1 MRRSWLG
8 IVVVFLVATS
18 TSAEEEEEEAPTPPP
33 TVEVQ
38 LQQGV
43 IKGLRNEAGEGRFF
57 YSFKTIP
64 FAQPPVGDLR
74 FEDPLPAEGWTGV
87 RDGSAVTPKCP
98 QLSISTYVSGDGI
111 IVEGQEDCLYLSVY
125 TPQPQAKDLPVMVWI
140 HGGAFILGCAEQY
153 SPLPLLTRDIVLVVI
168 QYRLATLGFLST
180 GDAEL
185 PGNLGLKDQ
194 TLALRW
200 VQDNIRNFGGDPD
213 QVTIFGESAGGAS
226 VHFHVLSPM
235 SKNLFKRAIMQSGTS
250 LCPWALRE
258 DHREVL
264 TKLIPLFNC
273 SGVHRIS
280 GSLDSA
286 ATVACLKKVPAEKLT
301 SVQLACN
308 VWNGNPTVMLPRV
321 DGEFL
326 PDHPAVL
333 LREGNYNKVDL
344 IFGITKHEG
353 ETAALMTVGN
363 KELSRS
369 LTENFSRNGPAAL
382 YLDPWEDDPEYLAR
396 RAFHHY
402 LGSFGSH
409 SGEGRCLYEGT
420 VSGVEACSGGLVGSA
435 DSWVSLM
442 GDIMFTT
449 CFVDAV
455 EEHTKSAAF
464 GHHIYTYELGHVG
477 EHKMSEL
484 FFGPSPDF
492 AKNWV
497 GHGDDLQYLFSS
509 MLGNNTMTGNEDLF
523 VRRIMLDLWVNFAS
537 TGNPTPDLSLGF
549 KWTPMSH
556 PRDSQLAITL
566 IPFMKDFSYHQV
578 YDFWRNMPTKKNKL
592 LHPKRFS
599 MCHS

>member
-1 MRRSWLG
+1 MRPGKADSSTALRL
-8 IVVVFLVATS
+8 FLS
-18 TSAEEEEEEAPTPPP
+18 LSLPSEIS
-33 TVEVQ
+33 
-38 LQQGV
+38 GS
-43 IKGLRNEAGEGRFF
+43 RR
-57 YSFKTIP
+57 
-64 FAQPPVGDLR
+64 
-74 FEDPLPAEGWTGV
+74 DPLPAEGWTGV

-98 QLSISTYVSGDGI
+98 QLSVSTYLSGDRI
-111 IVEGQEDCLYLSVY
+111 VVEGQEDCLYLSVF
-125 TPQPQAKDLPVMVWI
+125 TPQPKASDLPVMVWI
-140 HGGAFILGCAEQY
+140 HGGAFTLGCAEQY
-153 SPLPLLTRDIVLVVI
+153 SPLPLLTRDIVLVFI

-180 GDAEL
+180 EDAEL

-226 VHFHVLSPM
+226 VHYHVLSPM

-273 SGVHRIS
+273 SGGDHTS

-286 ATVACLKKVPAEKLT
+286 ATVACLKKVPADKLT
-301 SVQLACN
+301 SVQLAFN

-333 LREGNYNKVDL
+333 LRQGNFHKVDL

-353 ETAALMTVGN
+353 EIAALMTIGN

-369 LTENFSRNGPAAL
+369 LAENFSQNGPAAL
-382 YLDPWEDDPEYLAR
+382 YLDPWDDDPEYLAR

-402 LGSFGSH
+402 LGPL
-409 SGEGRCLYEGT
+409 EVT
-420 VSGVEACSGGLVGSA
+420 VDKA
-435 DSWVSLM
+435 DAFMELM

-464 GHHIYTYELGHVG
+464 GYHIYTYELEHIG
-477 EHKMSEL
+477 EHKMLEL

-509 MLGNNTMTGNEDLF
+509 MLGNKTMTNNEDLF

-556 PRDSQLAITL
+556 PRDSQLAINL

-592 LHPKRFS
+592 LYPKRFS

>member
-1 MRRSWLG
+1 MRRLWQGL
-8 IVVVFLVATS
+8 IAVFLVASS
-18 TSAEEEEEEAPTPPP
+18 TSAAEEAPKPPP

-43 IKGLRNEAGEGRFF
+43 IEGLRNEAGDGRFF

-74 FEDPLPAEGWTGV
+74 FEDPVPAEGWTGV

-98 QLSISTYVSGDGI
+98 QLSISTYISGDRI
-111 IVEGQEDCLYLSVY
+111 VVEGQEDCLYLSVY
-125 TPQPQAKDLPVMVWI
+125 TPQPHPSDLPVMVWI
-140 HGGAFILGCAEQY
+140 HGGAFTLGCTEEY
-153 SPLPLLTRDIVLVVI
+153 SPLPLLTRDIVLVSI

-180 GDAEL
+180 EDEEL

-200 VQDNIRNFGGDPD
+200 VQDNIRKFGGDPEK
-213 QVTIFGESAGGAS
+213 VTIFGESAGGAS
-226 VHFHVLSPM
+226 VHYHVLSPM
-235 SKNLFKRAIMQSGTS
+235 SKNLFKRAIMQSGTT

-258 DHREVL
+258 DHREAL
-264 TKLIPLFNC
+264 GKLVHLLNC
-273 SGVHRIS
+273 SGFDQTSR
-280 GSLDSA
+280 SLDSKA
-286 ATVACLKKVPAEKLT
+286 AVACLKKVPADKLT
-301 SVQLACN
+301 SVQLAFN
-308 VWNGNPTVMLPRV
+308 IWNGNPTVMLPRV

-333 LREGNYNKVDL
+333 LREGKYNKVDL
-344 IFGITKHEG
+344 ISGITKHEG
-353 ETAALMTVGN
+353 EIATLMTIGN
-363 KELSRS
+363 KEATTS
-369 LTENFSRNGPAAL
+369 LMENFSQYGPAAL
-382 YLDPWEDDPEYLAR
+382 YIDDWDDDPEYLAR

-402 LGSFGSH
+402 LGPM
-409 SGEGRCLYEGT
+409 EITMEK
-420 VSGVEACSGGLVGSA
+420 A
-435 DSWVSLM
+435 DAYMKLM

-455 EEHTKSAAF
+455 EEHTKDGAF
-464 GHHIYTYELGHVG
+464 GHRIYTYELEFVG
-477 EHKMSEL
+477 AHKMSEL

-497 GHGDDLQYLFSS
+497 GHGDDLLYLFSS
-509 MLGNNTMTGNEDLF
+509 MVANETMTKAEDLF
-523 VRRIMLDLWVNFAS
+523 IRRVMLDLWVNFAS

-556 PRDSQLAITL
+556 ARDTHLAINLT
-566 IPFMKDFSYHQV
+566 PFMKEFSYHQV

-599 MCHS
+599 RCHS